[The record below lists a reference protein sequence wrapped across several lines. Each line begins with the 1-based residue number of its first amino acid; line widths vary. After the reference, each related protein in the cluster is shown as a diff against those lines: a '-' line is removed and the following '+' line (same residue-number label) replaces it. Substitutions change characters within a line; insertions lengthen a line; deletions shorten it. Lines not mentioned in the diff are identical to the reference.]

1 MSEPEDPS
9 DQPTPPEEGAGDGPW
24 AQQRRRE
31 PMFNA
36 PWPAMTLTLGL
47 IATFVI
53 QSQMPEQLWSDYVL
67 TPAEVLQLGRW
78 QTLLT
83 PLFLHGGWAHV
94 LMNAVA
100 ALAFGTPVAR
110 LFGLGAKGALAFTAF
125 FFLCGGLSSMGYV
138 LAHPVSLAPVVGAS
152 GAVSGLM
159 GAASRLIDRRGWLGP
174 LISPTTIG
182 MGIAWTVVN
191 LIIGFVPVMPGMNG
205 AGVAW
210 EAHVAGY
217 FAGFLLVGPFAR
229 GLKRA

>member
-1 MSEPEDPS
+1 MSEPEESAPQEPD
-9 DQPTPPEEGAGDGPW
+9 DGPW
-24 AQQRRRE
+24 SRRGRE

-36 PWPAMTLTLGL
+36 PWPAMVLTLGL
-47 IATFVI
+47 VASFVI
-53 QSQMPEQLWSDYVL
+53 QSQVPERAWADYVL

-110 LFGLGAKGALAFTAF
+110 LFGLKLGGAAAFFGF
-125 FFLCGGLSSMGYV
+125 FFLCGALSSIGDV

-152 GAVSGLM
+152 GAVSGLR

-182 MGIAWTVVN
+182 MGIAWTAVN
-191 LIIGFVPVMPGMNG
+191 LIVGFVPVMPGLNG

-217 FAGFLLVGPFAR
+217 FAGFLLVGPFAH